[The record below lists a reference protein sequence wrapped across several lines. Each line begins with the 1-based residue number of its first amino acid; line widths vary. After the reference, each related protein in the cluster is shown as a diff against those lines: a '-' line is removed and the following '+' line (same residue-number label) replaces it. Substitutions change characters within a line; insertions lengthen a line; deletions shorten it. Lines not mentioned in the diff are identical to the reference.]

1 MIVVLSMCSIYA
13 CYLLFF
19 VCYAHSFQIERERS
33 RFYFLFIFMMITK
46 PNQGSILV
54 INFSVGKQEVNQ
66 ASVST

>member
-1 MIVVLSMCSIYA
+1 MFMESLERNRNVEFRIHVMLLIV
-13 CYLLFF
+13 YLDF
-19 VCYAHSFQIERERS
+19 
-33 RFYFLFIFMMITK
+33 FMMITK